1 MSWSLIYVGTPDN
14 IVKALDAESER
25 LTGDS
30 KTEFDQVKPALA
42 ALVQANFNA
51 DNPPALKLQ
60 ASGHAYSANGEP
72 KYGTCAVSLENL
84 GSALV

>member
-1 MSWSLIYVGTPDN
+1 MYVGTPDN

-30 KTEFDQVKPALA
+30 KAEFDKVKPGLV
-42 ALVQANFNA
+42 ALVQSNFNA
-51 DNPPALKLQ
+51 DNPPALKLV

-72 KYGTCAVSLENL
+72 KYGNCSVSLENL
-84 GSALV
+84 GVALV